1 MASITI
7 RGLDEKVKKALRMQA
22 AANSRSMEAE
32 ARQVLEDIFNKAKA
46 ETKKKN
52 IGLALYEVSRQF
64 SGVNIPIPKRQ
75 LPRKSRLFE

>member
-32 ARQVLEDIFNKAKA
+32 ARIVLEEIFTKAKTA
-46 ETKKKN
+46 TQKKN
-52 IGLALYEVSRQF
+52 MLLEMHAKFRAIGGIRLS
-64 SGVNIPIPKRQ
+64 
-75 LPRKSRLFE
+75 LPERTPVRKPPSFD